1 MARSDSKGKAR
12 SDSKG
17 KARSAKKPAAEH
29 MKATKKPQKKVSEDV
44 PTFKKPQ
51 KKVSEDVPTVKK
63 PQKVSEDVPTVKKPQ
78 KVSEDVSMAYK
89 AQKKVSEDVS
99 TANKAQKVVSEDV
112 TISKPIS
119 DDVPTESPSKKRAPE
134 GTFKY
139 DLTKRQ
145 RKAIRKNREMREQTE
160 EAEVSEAEEMA
171 VEEIVPVPVSA
182 AYDGQEVAKQELLE
196 DDEVLEH
203 DYFKNSVKWRNK
215 QRVMLLTSRKICSR
229 GRYLMKDFEALL
241 PHARTEIKWDTNSK
255 ISELTELA
263 ATKNCSSVLYLEKRK
278 SDVYMHMA
286 KLPMGPT
293 VLFHLRSIH
302 LTSELRMGGNCL
314 KFSRPLLSF
323 DPEFDDS
330 DKPELRLMKEMFVQV
345 FGTPLFH
352 PKSKPFHDHVMHFGW
367 FDNNVIFRHY
377 QVTPVNDLSPNPTK
391 TTLTELGPRFVMDP
405 IRIFNKSFG
414 GQTVWRNLFYV
425 SPVQVRRL
433 QRQRM
438 ADKMR
443 ENADHKE
450 TRAAVKDANKIGE
463 DPLSFARV
471 FSDDEDEEEEVF
483 EYK

>member
-1 MARSDSKGKAR
+1 MARSDSKGKA
-12 SDSKG
+12 
-17 KARSAKKPAAEH
+17 KPAAEH
-29 MKATKKPQKKVSEDV
+29 LKAAKKPQKKVSNDVPTVRKPQKNVPTVKKPQKNVSEDVPTVKKPQKNVPTVKKPQKKVSEDV
-44 PTFKKPQ
+44 L
-51 KKVSEDVPTVKK
+51 TVRK
-63 PQKVSEDVPTVKKPQ
+63 PQKVSEDVPTVKK
-78 KVSEDVSMAYK
+78 
-89 AQKKVSEDVS
+89 AQKKVSEDV
-99 TANKAQKVVSEDV
+99 AIA
-112 TISKPIS
+112 KPTTDAS

-145 RKAIRKNREMREQTE
+145 RKAIRKNREMREQTD
-160 EAEVSEAEEMA
+160 EAEVSEVEEMA
-171 VEEIVPVPVSA
+171 VEEIVPVPVNA

-196 DDEVLEH
+196 DEEVLEH

-352 PKSKPFHDHVMHFGW
+352 PKSKPFHDHVMHFAW

-377 QVTPVNDLSPNPTK
+377 QITPVNDLSPNPAK

-438 ADKMR
+438 ADKIR